1 MRGTKLLAWR
11 MPPVVSNS
19 ESGTVDAP
27 ENSRVPQAQKRLLE
41 ATRVALIAVA
51 ADVNAGLLE
60 TVGVGSSLVE
70 AERSS
75 VVIELPPGTDT
86 ERIARAI
93 DMENV
98 EAWRDEEGRV
108 HVGISPWYSTKDV
121 DQAVLSVIKVVHV
134 MLGLHASDTPPP
146 PKGLLQKIL
155 TSVAEVLAVQ
165 QREAEKKD
173 PPTK

>member
-11 MPPVVSNS
+11 LPPVVLNS
-19 ESGTVDAP
+19 EGGAVDAP
-27 ENSRVPQAQKRLLE
+27 EDSRVPQAQKRLLE
-41 ATRVALIAVA
+41 ATRKALIAVA
-51 ADVNAGLLE
+51 ADVKAGLLE
-60 TVGVGSSLVE
+60 TVGVSSYLVE

-98 EAWRDEEGRV
+98 EAWRDDEGRV
-108 HVGISPWYSTKDV
+108 HIGIGPWYSTKDI
-121 DQAVLSVIKVVHV
+121 DQAVLSIIKVVHV
-134 MLGLHASDTPPP
+134 MLGLHASDSPPP

-155 TSVAEVLAVQ
+155 TSMAEVIAVQ
-165 QREAEKKD
+165 KREAEKKD
-173 PPTK
+173 PPTN